1 MKMLSFFLMV
11 TLVAAAILMCDAI
24 EGTISRLLIVGAVV
38 LGIVL
43 PLGYGAYK
51 EWADQ

>member
-1 MKMLSFFLMV
+1 MKMLGFFLMV
-11 TLVAAAILMCDAI
+11 TLGAAAILLSDAI
-24 EGTISRLLIVGAVV
+24 EGTISRLLIVGIVV

-43 PLGYGAYK
+43 PLGYGVYK